1 MSAAKITGRLLIL
14 AVLLIVNFVAYNQF
28 TELLTAADGIRNGMA
43 IIILVGLIAIDV
55 FTITTI
61 WKKWL

>member
-1 MSAAKITGRLLIL
+1 MTAAKITGRILIV

-28 TELLTAADGIRNGMA
+28 TELLTAADGIKNVMA
-43 IIILVGLIAIDV
+43 IIILVGLVGLDV

-61 WKKWL
+61 GKKWL